1 MSRNTT
7 LTRRRAISIAL
18 LATSCAAMAQDD
30 WPGRQPIQLILPA
43 GAGGSSD
50 PLTRLLAEEMGK
62 RLNQSIVVVNRP
74 GAAGNLGMAQAAR
87 ARPDGY
93 TLVISW
99 TGPLATNLA
108 LYKDVGYDPQKD
120 FAPIGRVGCTPN
132 VLAVSKA
139 MPVSS
144 LKEFMDYSR
153 ANPGKVSYGTTGVGS
168 SWHIAGEM
176 LSRHSG
182 NSLTH
187 IPYQAPSGAMTDLLG
202 GRLQA
207 IFPVIPMTVPYV
219 RSGDMK
225 VLAVF
230 SERRSSVL
238 PEVPSTKE
246 LGQPDLVSDTCF
258 VLLAPK
264 GVQEPVMQRLNKTLN
279 DVLADKAARQ
289 KIEAMGVDVQA
300 GPAKA
305 VTDYLATEIPRQAAL
320 VKASGAT
327 AQ

>member
-1 MSRNTT
+1 MRHLPRQCFLAT
-7 LTRRRAISIAL
+7 AL
-18 LATSCAAMAQDD
+18 LAAGMTATAQDD
-30 WPGRQPIQLILPA
+30 WPARQPLNMILPA

-50 PLTRLLAEEMGK
+50 PLARLLADEIG
-62 RLNQSIVVVNRP
+62 RRISQSVVVINRP
-74 GAAGNLGMAQAAR
+74 GAGGNVGMQQAAR

-108 LYKDVGYDPQKD
+108 LYKEVGYNPQAD

-139 MPVSS
+139 MPVST
-144 LKEFMDYSR
+144 LKEFMDYSK

-176 LSRHSG
+176 LSRQAG
-182 NSLTH
+182 NSYLH
-187 IPYQAPSGAMTDLLG
+187 VPYQTPGGAMTDLLG

-207 IFPVIPMTVPYV
+207 IFPVIPMTVPHV
-219 RSGDMK
+219 KSGDMK

-238 PEVPSTKE
+238 PDVPSTKE

-258 VLLAPK
+258 ALLTPK
-264 GVQEPVMQRLNKTLN
+264 GVPDRVISRLNQALN
-279 DVLADKAARQ
+279 EVLANKDSRA
-289 KIEAMGVDVQA
+289 KIEAMGIDVQG
-300 GPAKA
+300 GPPIA
-305 VTDYLATEIPRQAAL
+305 VAEYLAVEIPRQAGL

-327 AQ
+327 PQ